1 MRGPAVKL
9 NMLDPTPSTN
19 MAVRTPRVAPNPRM
33 VMMMAFAGRIM
44 DPNTNAMRMNVA
56 AMM

>member
-19 MAVRTPRVAPNPRM
+19 IAVRMPKVAPNPRM
-33 VMMMAFAGRIM
+33 VMIMAFAGRIM